1 MWTCAEAT
9 GAEPLAASGFF
20 VQVAPRFADSA
31 NVEASLWF
39 SAVTVIGIACLLLA
53 AVVVA
58 AGRRRQL
65 AEVAILGG
73 SLVTISALTT
83 ALGLSV
89 TRFGGDEVASG
100 WAGLLA
106 LPLGAVAAAPLLSP
120 DRPWAK
126 AIARA
131 ATPWVAGTLVVAS
144 ISAAVLVR
152 IDAAPPNP
160 VRFAVTT
167 LAVGGALLLARRQW
181 FLYQVSRQRSPQVAA
196 IAVIALTTS
205 SIGALWAQPGTAA
218 AWAVLVLDSFGV
230 LGSCIAIAVGYRSGR
245 GVADVLAPIV
255 SSEPLAAL
263 ELGLSPEVRAFVT
276 ALERKD
282 QITSEHVVRTSALAL
297 RLGVRAGFDARTVR
311 NIAVGALLHDIGKL
325 VIPSEIINKPGS
337 LTDDEFA
344 EIKTHPEQGER
355 LLAGSPSL
363 AGARRF
369 VRGHHERVDG
379 RGYPDQLA
387 GEQVSVEV
395 AIVSICDSWDAMTN
409 TRQYRQGM
417 GRDAALEVIAKG
429 SGTQWRTEAVALLLA
444 EVGEHDTVAAPPPD
458 GATDDLP
465 VIDPN
470 VTEECCSSIEQ
481 ATSTEPP
488 SSTDQASTSE
498 SAMYE
503 KPHRRVAA
511 ESAGPSSVT
520 LIAITVDAL
529 RDIRQT
535 FGDTEASEACEA
547 AFQALLAGSR
557 RHDVVA
563 RVGEHDFIH
572 VGDGRDW
579 GSTEDLAERV
589 LRAVRTADDVL
600 LVRAP
605 SVTIGVAVAEF
616 GDGQDVSDLL
626 RAARANAVRKAA
638 QPAAE
643 GPSRLRTQ
651 DLTSNS

>member
-1 MWTCAEAT
+1 M
-9 GAEPLAASGFF
+9 
-20 VQVAPRFADSA
+20 
-31 NVEASLWF
+31 EASLWF

-58 AGRRRQL
+58 AGWRRRL
-65 AEVAILGG
+65 AEVTILGG

-89 TRFGGDEVASG
+89 TRFGGGEAPAG

-106 LPLGAVAAAPLLSP
+106 LPLGALAAAPLLAP
-120 DRPWAK
+120 DRPWAR
-126 AIARA
+126 AIARE
-131 ATPWVAGTLVVAS
+131 ATPWVVGTLIFSSTSAVA
-144 ISAAVLVR
+144 LVR
-152 IDAAPPNP
+152 VDAAPSNP
-160 VRFAVTT
+160 VRFAVTR
-167 LAVGGALLLARRQW
+167 LAVVGALLLARRQW
-181 FLYQVSRQRSPQVAA
+181 FLYQVSRSRSPQVAA
-196 IAVIALTTS
+196 IAVIALTS
-205 SIGALWAQPGTAA
+205 SAIGALWAQPGTAA
-218 AWAVLVLDSFGV
+218 AWAVLALDSFGV
-230 LGSCIAIAVGYRSGR
+230 LGACTAIALGYRSGR

-255 SSEPLAAL
+255 SSDPLAAL
-263 ELGLSPEVRAFVT
+263 ELGLSPEIRAFVT
-276 ALERKD
+276 ALEHKD

-297 RLGVRAGFDARTVR
+297 RLAIRAGFDARTVR
-311 NIAVGALLHDIGKL
+311 DIAVGALLHDIGKL
-325 VIPSEIINKPGS
+325 VIPSAIINKPGS

-344 EIKTHPEQGER
+344 EIKTHPEQGEQ
-355 LLAGSPSL
+355 LLEGSPSL

-379 RGYPDQLA
+379 CGYPDQLA

-417 GRDAALEVIAKG
+417 GRDAALQVIMKG

-444 EVGEHDTVAAPPPD
+444 EVGENGTATTRPADVAA
-458 GATDDLP
+458 GDLP
-465 VIDPN
+465 PLDLN
-470 VTEECCSSIEQ
+470 LTEECCS
-481 ATSTEPP
+481 TERAAPI
-488 SSTDQASTSE
+488 E
-498 SAMYE
+498 SAIPE
-503 KPHRRVAA
+503 KRRQAVA
-511 ESAGPSSVT
+511 EPAGPSCVT

-535 FGDTEASEACEA
+535 FGVNEASEAREP
-547 AFQALLAGSR
+547 AFRALLAGSR

-563 RVGEHDFIH
+563 QVGEHDFIH

-579 GSTEDLAERV
+579 GSTEELAERV

-616 GDGQDVSDLL
+616 GDGQDVGDLL
-626 RAARANAVRKAA
+626 RAARANAVRRAA
-638 QPAAE
+638 GPAAGGE
-643 GPSRLRTQ
+643 SPSGLRPQ
-651 DLTSNS
+651 DLTNNS

>member
-9 GAEPLAASGFF
+9 GAKPPSASRFF
-20 VQVAPRFADSA
+20 VQVVDHRADSPG
-31 NVEASLWF
+31 VEASLWF
-39 SAVTVIGIACLLLA
+39 SAVTVIGIACLILA

-58 AGRRRQL
+58 AGWRRQL
-65 AEVAILGG
+65 AEVSILGA

-89 TRFGGDEVASG
+89 TRFGGGEAASG

-106 LPLGAVAAAPLLSP
+106 LPLGAVAAAPLLAP
-120 DRPWAK
+120 NRPWAK
-126 AIARA
+126 AVARS
-131 ATPWVAGTLVVAS
+131 ATPWVVGSLVVSS
-144 ISAAVLVR
+144 ISAVALVR
-152 IDAAPPNP
+152 VDAAPPTP
-160 VRFAVTT
+160 VRFGVTS
-167 LAVGGALLLARRQW
+167 LAVVGALVLARRQW
-181 FLYQVSRQRSPQVAA
+181 FLFQVSRQRSPQVAA
-196 IAVIALTTS
+196 IAVVALAAS
-205 SIGALWAQPGTAA
+205 SVGALWAQPGGLA

-230 LGSCIAIAVGYRSGR
+230 LGSCTAIAVGYRSGR
-245 GVADVLAPIV
+245 GVAEVLAPIV

-263 ELGLSPEVRAFVT
+263 ELGLSPEIRAFVT
-276 ALERKD
+276 ALDRKD
-282 QITSEHVVRTSALAL
+282 QTTSDHVIRTSALAL

-311 NIAVGALLHDIGKL
+311 NIAIGALLHDIGKL

-363 AGARRF
+363 SGARPF

-379 RGYPDQLA
+379 RGYPDRLA
-387 GEQVSVEV
+387 ADQVTIEV

-417 GRDAALEVIAKG
+417 GHRAALEVITEG
-429 SGTQWRTEAVALLLA
+429 SGTQWRSEAVELLLA
-444 EVGEHDTVAAPPPD
+444 EIAEREPTIGRGSTVERAS
-458 GATDDLP
+458 T
-465 VIDPN
+465 
-470 VTEECCSSIEQ
+470 IEP
-481 ATSTEPP
+481 ASTTEPIP
-488 SSTDQASTSE
+488 TSE
-498 SAMYE
+498 SGTHQ
-503 KPHRRVAA
+503 PDNRVPTESGGPAA
-511 ESAGPSSVT
+511 VT
-520 LIAITVDAL
+520 LVAITVDAL

-535 FGDTEASEACEA
+535 FGDTEAAEACEA
-547 AFQALLAGSR
+547 AFQALLASSR

-572 VGDGRDW
+572 VGEGRDW

-589 LRAVRTADDVL
+589 LQAIRTADDVL

-616 GDGQDVSDLL
+616 GDGKDVGDLL
-626 RAARANAVRKAA
+626 REAQANAMRCAS
-638 QPAAE
+638 QPAGATS